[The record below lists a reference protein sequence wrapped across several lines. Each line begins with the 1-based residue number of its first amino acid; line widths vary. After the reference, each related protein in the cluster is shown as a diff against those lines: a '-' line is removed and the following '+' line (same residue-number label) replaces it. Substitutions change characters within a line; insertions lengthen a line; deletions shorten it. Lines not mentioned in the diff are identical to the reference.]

1 MTNENIH
8 TTIKETPANINQP
21 IMQFVSESRK
31 AAQEEMKSG
40 FENRIITEKRIW
52 HTVLCLPRTYF
63 VEDEQDGGCKSSPWL
78 DRR

>member
-31 AAQEEMKSG
+31 AVQEEMKSG
-40 FENRIITEKRIW
+40 LENRIITEKRIC
-52 HTVLCLPRTYF
+52 HTVLCLPRTKQ
-63 VEDEQDGGCKSSPWL
+63 EHTL
-78 DRR
+78 